1 MPKTNIKMQ
10 IELPKELS
18 DNLLTISGYLGVK
31 RNEVIADALR
41 EYSERV
47 TPNVQEYGR
56 KLSEYKE
63 MLQKELFGVEA
74 PVKDVDVIESD
85 KEDFEEDDLD
95 VENFMKEL
103 KLK

>member
-1 MPKTNIKMQ
+1 MPKTSIKMQ

-47 TPNVQEYGR
+47 TPNAQEYER

-63 MLQKELFGVEA
+63 LLQKELFGVEA
-74 PVKDVDVIESD
+74 PVKDFDVIEEEAD
-85 KEDFEEDDLD
+85 DFEDDDLD

>member
-1 MPKTNIKMQ
+1 MPKTSIKMQ

-18 DNLLTISGYLGVK
+18 DSLLTISGYLGIK

-47 TPNVQEYGR
+47 TPNAQEYER

-74 PVKDVDVIESD
+74 PVKDVDIIESD
-85 KEDFEEDDLD
+85 EEDFEEDDLD

>member
-1 MPKTNIKMQ
+1 MPKTSIKMQ

-18 DNLLTISGYLGVK
+18 DNLLTISGYLGIK

-47 TPNVQEYGR
+47 TPNAQEYER

-74 PVKDVDVIESD
+74 PVKDADVI
-85 KEDFEEDDLD
+85 KEEADDFEDDDLD

>member
-47 TPNVQEYGR
+47 TPNAQEYER

-74 PVKDVDVIESD
+74 PVKDVDVIEE
-85 KEDFEEDDLD
+85 EDFEDDDLD

>member
-1 MPKTNIKMQ
+1 MTKTSIKMQ
-10 IELPKELS
+10 IELTKELS
-18 DNLLTISGYLGVK
+18 DNLLTISGYLGIK

-47 TPNVQEYGR
+47 TPNAQEYER

-85 KEDFEEDDLD
+85 KEDFEEDDED

-103 KLK
+103 GLK

>member
-1 MPKTNIKMQ
+1 MPKTSIKMQ

-18 DNLLTISGYLGVK
+18 DNLLNISGYLGIK

-47 TPNVQEYGR
+47 TPNAQEYER

-85 KEDFEEDDLD
+85 EEDFEKDDED

-103 KLK
+103 GLK

>member
-18 DNLLTISGYLGVK
+18 DSLLTISGYLGVK

-47 TPNVQEYGR
+47 TPNAQEYER

-85 KEDFEEDDLD
+85 EDDFEEDDLD